1 MCTKFARSP
10 YVAASS
16 CTESVMGPQNLLTQN
31 TGVETT
37 TIVGRP
43 VATASATVSWCSS
56 GSGTD
61 PSSSAR
67 ESTAL
72 TGASGSPGNR
82 LAVRGAEAPAVTLR
96 CSGPTSKAALASIGS
111 PLTVPLTVT
120 DQTPGTSTSTTA
132 PSYTPTPPISA
143 PRPGRDQV

>member
-67 ESTAL
+67 ESTRSEEHTSEL
-72 TGASGSPGNR
+72 QSLMRISS
-82 LAVRGAEAPAVTLR
+82 AVFCLKKKKTER
-96 CSGPTSKAALASIGS
+96 K
-111 PLTVPLTVT
+111 
-120 DQTPGTSTSTTA
+120 
-132 PSYTPTPPISA
+132 
-143 PRPGRDQV
+143 